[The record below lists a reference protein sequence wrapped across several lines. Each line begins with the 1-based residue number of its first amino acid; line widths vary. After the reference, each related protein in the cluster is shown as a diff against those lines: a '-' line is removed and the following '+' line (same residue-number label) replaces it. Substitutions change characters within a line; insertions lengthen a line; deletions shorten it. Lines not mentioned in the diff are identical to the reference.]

1 MAEKTV
7 RDLIY
12 GMEKSFVPAESEG
25 MDVVIQYHFT
35 GDDVC
40 DLYVVI
46 KDKKCTVHDGTHEKP
61 NLTFRSTAADYLL
74 MGKGELDGMKAF
86 LTKRLV
92 VKGDTKIA
100 MKMQKLFK

>member
-1 MAEKTV
+1 MAEKTI
-7 RDLIY
+7 RELIF
-12 GMEKSFVPAESEG
+12 GMEKSFVPAEAEG

-35 GDDVC
+35 GDNAC

-46 KDKKCTVHDGTHEKP
+46 KDKKCTVNEGTHENP
-61 NLTFRSTAADYLL
+61 NLTFTSTAADYLL
-74 MGKGELDGMKAF
+74 MDKGELDGMKAF

-100 MKMQKLFK
+100 MKMQKLFP